1 MVKTFFMNLPTQVWT
16 LPFNETKLT
25 LKNAYS
31 QIYLRHE
38 VKKQQTMFK
47 EPPFV
52 ALHKLLTCL
61 LTLSSETRKYNSRH
75 IIFIKFLLFLE
86 IKTKIIRFC
95 TKFQV
100 KKNNFLQSKFPS
112 LLLHSKTVQRNC
124 LHFSIILK
132 HSLCSKG

>member
-61 LTLSSETRKYNSRH
+61 LTLASETRKYNSRH
-75 IIFIKFLLFLE
+75 FLLSS
-86 IKTKIIRFC
+86 C
-95 TKFQV
+95 CFQKLRLRSLDFAQSFKQ